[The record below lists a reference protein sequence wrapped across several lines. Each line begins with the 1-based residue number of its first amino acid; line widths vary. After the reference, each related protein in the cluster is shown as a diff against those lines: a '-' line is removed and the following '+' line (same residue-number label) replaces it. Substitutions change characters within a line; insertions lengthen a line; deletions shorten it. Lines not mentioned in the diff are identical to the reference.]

1 MRNVAGRDALDDSLD
16 VSSGG
21 GRLAPEALVGV
32 VATALAE
39 ALRLAAEAERW
50 EIVAQL
56 AEDPGVSASQYSV
69 LLEPDAD
76 GGYVAVVPAL
86 PGCYSQGETVEE
98 ALANAHEAIALTV
111 EDLSAHGEP
120 VPAPL
125 ST

>member
-1 MRNVAGRDALDDSLD
+1 LDESLD

-56 AEDPGVSASQYSV
+56 AEELAARRQTRRDGRQKRIGS
-69 LLEPDAD
+69 EAD
-76 GGYVAVVPAL
+76 KRR
-86 PGCYSQGETVEE
+86 
-98 ALANAHEAIALTV
+98 IR
-111 EDLSAHGEP
+111 
-120 VPAPL
+120 
-125 ST
+125 

>member
-1 MRNVAGRDALDDSLD
+1 MDESLD

-56 AEDPGVSASQYSV
+56 AEELAARRQTRRDGRQKRIGS
-69 LLEPDAD
+69 EAD
-76 GGYVAVVPAL
+76 KRR
-86 PGCYSQGETVEE
+86 
-98 ALANAHEAIALTV
+98 IR
-111 EDLSAHGEP
+111 
-120 VPAPL
+120 
-125 ST
+125 